1 MGRHSQAWAGFA
13 PTCLISLHLLVAFLA
28 VPEPSSFLWIVRK
41 VLLCVLRD
49 QTGPNPNIPPLSNS
63 ESFSSQ
69 FRSVP
74 PALPVGQPQGR
85 GATVSVYAALS
96 SLHTP
101 PPSPTLSLGRSWWGR
116 KPGERARVTPLLTW
130 AIVYHFLVLCFPVSA
145 SVLQVF
151 SETFPCGI
159 FLGPGEAL
167 GDPVLPLPG
176 LCSPPQPVE
185 FRAGT
190 RVLGCVEPWKNGP
203 DICP

>member
-13 PTCLISLHLLVAFLA
+13 PTCLISLHLLVAFLT

-63 ESFSSQ
+63 EPFSSQ

-96 SLHTP
+96 SLHTLFTHP
-101 PPSPTLSLGRSWWGR
+101 SLGRSWWGAET
-116 KPGERARVTPLLTW
+116 GERARVTPLLTW
-130 AIVYHFLVLCFPVSA
+130 AIVHHFLVLCFPVSA

-151 SETFPCGI
+151 SETFPCGM
-159 FLGPGEAL
+159 FLGPGEAE
-167 GDPVLPLPG
+167 GDPGLLPSRASPWTVQPTSACRVQGGHQGAG
-176 LCSPPQPVE
+176 LRGSLE
-185 FRAGT
+185 RWA
-190 RVLGCVEPWKNGP
+190 
-203 DICP
+203 